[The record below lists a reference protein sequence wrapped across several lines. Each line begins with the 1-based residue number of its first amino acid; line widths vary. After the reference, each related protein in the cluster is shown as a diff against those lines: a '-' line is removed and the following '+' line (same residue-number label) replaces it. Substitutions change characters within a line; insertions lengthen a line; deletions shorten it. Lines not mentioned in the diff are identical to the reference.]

1 MLHDLAA
8 LAGRYGDDRTVD
20 IMRAVNYL
28 LRHQF
33 IHSGDRGTV
42 ALYATAT
49 DARFESFL
57 RDWFDVA
64 GYRLVANP
72 QEQWIGLL
80 PDAQELPL
88 PRMRLDET
96 VTVLLLAA
104 VWQEEVNAG
113 NVGSRATVA
122 TTVNALH
129 ERYSDL
135 VGRGRAAALPPRRM
149 LDILRELARRGIVA
163 VAEEDVEAQDMDLT
177 IRPTVRLLAG
187 EAVLAKL
194 SAFAADEEARLQPA
208 ANDDGGSDAAGD
220 TGQEGAGRA

>member
-33 IHSGDRGTV
+33 IYSGDRGTV

-49 DARFESFL
+49 DSRFEGFL

-72 QEQWIGLL
+72 QEQWIGLA
-80 PDAQELPL
+80 PDAEELPL

-96 VTVLLLAA
+96 VTVLILAA

-113 NVGSRATVA
+113 NVGARATVA

-135 VGRGRAAALPPRRM
+135 VGRGRSAALPPRRM

-177 IRPTVRLLAG
+177 IRPMVRLLAG
-187 EAVLAKL
+187 DEVLGKL
-194 SAFAADEEARLQPA
+194 SAFAADEEARLLPA
-208 ANDDGGSDAAGD
+208 ANDDEDAAPAADAAG
-220 TGQEGAGRA
+220 EGAAR